1 MARNLV
7 LSCVMLLCCIGCEPR
22 AGMNS
27 SCIWPFEPVSLID
40 SSRDSDRRHLVD
52 DVRIAEEL
60 GIRYADGKGKL
71 RPDSLQIRSGCEDRL
86 FAAIAHAHGLSLT
99 QVLQARQR
107 LGDATFDWVATL
119 PMVLIYVIGS
129 WAMAGW
135 FARRFS
141 RDGWVAL
148 VGAGLVSVMI
158 TITVMMVG
166 TSLEG
171 VVWMLR
177 MASTHASYRALR
189 PTWMGE
195 HRLNLFIVGIV
206 VFWIVARVRYR
217 LTLRNA
223 NAMTATLGHPLQL
236 SRNRS

>member
-1 MARNLV
+1 V
-7 LSCVMLLCCIGCEPR
+7 LGCVMLLCCIGCEPR

-60 GIRYADGKGKL
+60 AIRYADGKGKL

-99 QVLQARQR
+99 QVLQSRQR
-107 LGDATFDWVATL
+107 LDDATFDWVATL
-119 PMVLIYVIGS
+119 PVVLIYVIGS
-129 WAMAGW
+129 WTMAGW
-135 FARRFS
+135 IARRFS
-141 RDGWVAL
+141 PDGGWVAV

-158 TITVMMVG
+158 TITVMMLG

-171 VVWMLR
+171 
-177 MASTHASYRALR
+177 
-189 PTWMGE
+189 
-195 HRLNLFIVGIV
+195 
-206 VFWIVARVRYR
+206 
-217 LTLRNA
+217 
-223 NAMTATLGHPLQL
+223 
-236 SRNRS
+236 